1 MDQPTRQLCT
11 FHAGN
16 LFLGIDVRQ
25 VQEVFRYQKM
35 TRVPL
40 APGAVRGLINLRG
53 QIVTAIDLRARLG
66 LPERSGD
73 RLPMNIVVRQGED
86 VVTLLVDEIGDV
98 IEVTADSFESS
109 PPTLRGPIRTLVE
122 GAYKLPQGLLLV
134 LNTNEAVDVS
144 HSESALASV

>member
-16 LFLGIDVRQ
+16 LFLGIDVQQ

-66 LPERSGD
+66 LPERSSD

-98 IEVTADSFESS
+98 IEVTADSFECS
-109 PPTLRGPIRTLVE
+109 PPTMRGPIRTLVE

-134 LNTNEAVDVS
+134 LNTNAAVDVS
-144 HSESALASV
+144 HSEPALASV